1 MEPLLKA
8 EHLHVCYD
16 GQEVVKDVSFQV
28 NPGESLGIVGESG
41 SGKSTL
47 IKAVMGLL
55 GEAGSVTSGQIWYR
69 DQNLTEMSQ
78 REMRTLRGT
87 KLAMIFQ
94 DSKASLCPVRKIR
107 KQIREAIQSHRKLSG
122 REVDQLAKEVMKKM
136 GLEDPER
143 ILESYPFELS
153 GGMNQRVGIAMAM
166 MLQPSLIL
174 ADEPTSALD
183 MASQGQVV
191 EELRQMKQESG
202 TAMILVTHN
211 IDVAGEL
218 ADQILV
224 LKDGEVKEYGNC
236 RDVLECPQDSYTKE
250 LLASVLHLKKKSTA
264 GENDGRDN
272 HKSRTCK

>member
-1 MEPLLKA
+1 MEPLLRA
-8 EHLHVCYD
+8 EHLNVCYD
-16 GQEVVKDVSFQV
+16 GQAVVKDVSFQV
-28 NPGESLGIVGESG
+28 NPGEILGIVGESG

-55 GEAGSVTSGQIWYR
+55 GESGSVTSGQIWYGN
-69 DQNLTEMSQ
+69 QNLTEMSQ
-78 REMRTLRGT
+78 KEMRSLRGT
-87 KLAMIFQ
+87 ELVMIFQ

-183 MASQGQVV
+183 MASQRQVV
-191 EELRQMKQESG
+191 DELRQMKQESG